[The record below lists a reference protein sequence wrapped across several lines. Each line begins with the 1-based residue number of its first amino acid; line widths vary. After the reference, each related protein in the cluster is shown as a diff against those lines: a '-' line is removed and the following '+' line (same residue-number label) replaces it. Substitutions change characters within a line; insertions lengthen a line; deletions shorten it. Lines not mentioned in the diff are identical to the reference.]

1 MKHSL
6 SNLLANR
13 YLPSL
18 RRLRF
23 IARGIVFA
31 FRLAIRHLFSRRSRQ
46 LNDTVKTSAKRG
58 VSRSSAIHR
67 VRNCWSAGKNIVSRA
82 VQNDRWQQMQI
93 ERAQFRKLHQVVK
106 KLPERKEIQSSLP
119 CLNKLVQATKHRTA
133 ELILN
138 RSLRPAETNKDRSI
152 EQPIASM
159 RTAVMAWLESA
170 SAHDGLA
177 NASSLYCNLGVLFED
192 ARSFTR
198 EALTQQQRTQLSQW
212 QAELD
217 GDLRHTADQS
227 VDQQIWQEFV
237 LQDLILSTQSVC
249 IDGRSNDN
257 ASRVDQADEAL
268 SATSESL

>member
-1 MKHSL
+1 M
-6 SNLLANR
+6 
-13 YLPSL
+13 
-18 RRLRF
+18 
-23 IARGIVFA
+23 
-31 FRLAIRHLFSRRSRQ
+31 
-46 LNDTVKTSAKRG
+46 
-58 VSRSSAIHR
+58 
-67 VRNCWSAGKNIVSRA
+67 
-82 VQNDRWQQMQI
+82 
-93 ERAQFRKLHQVVK
+93 
-106 KLPERKEIQSSLP
+106 
-119 CLNKLVQATKHRTA
+119 
-133 ELILN
+133 ILN